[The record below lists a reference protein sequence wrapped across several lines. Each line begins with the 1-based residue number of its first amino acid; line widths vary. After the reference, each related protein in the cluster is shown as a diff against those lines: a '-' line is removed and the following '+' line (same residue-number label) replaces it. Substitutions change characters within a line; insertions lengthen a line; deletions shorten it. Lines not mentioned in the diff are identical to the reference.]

1 MKIKGLL
8 SLALL
13 LVAVAAHGQLLWRV
27 SGNGAAKPSY
37 VFGSHHIAPLQVLDT
52 LSGFSRAMAECAE
65 VWGEVDCDSMNTTQV
80 RTRVS
85 QSMVAPPDSTLS
97 SLFSP
102 EAYAMVDRS
111 INSHFGSM
119 GVSLKQFDKFKPV
132 AITTVMQALWAVEDF
147 GMLAQ
152 AIDSEVQDRVRA
164 AGKPVRSLE
173 SIDFQINILY
183 NAPLSQQAA
192 DLLEMCRDG
201 STAKAD
207 VHRVNEAYLAQD
219 LATILEITTK
229 ATSTADRLAVERLI
243 YDRNRRWAQILPPVM
258 RERPVLVCVGAGHLP
273 GSQGLINLLR
283 QAGFTVEPVASK

>member
-1 MKIKGLL
+1 MKIKSLL

-13 LVAVAAHGQLLWRV
+13 LVSVTGRGQLLWRV
-27 SGNGAAKPSY
+27 SGSGAASPSY
-37 VFGSHHIAPLQVLDT
+37 VFGSHHIAPVQVLDT

-65 VWGEVDCDSMNTTQV
+65 VWGEVDCDSMNTPQV
-80 RTRVS
+80 HARVA

-102 EAYAMVDRS
+102 EAYAMVERS
-111 INSHFGSM
+111 INSNFGSM
-119 GVSLKQFDKFKPV
+119 GVSLKQFDKYKPV
-132 AITTVMQALWAVEDF
+132 AITTVVQALWTVEDF
-147 GMLAQ
+147 GTLAQ
-152 AIDSEVQDRVRA
+152 SIDSEVQDRARE
-164 AGKPVRSLE
+164 AGKPVRPLE

-207 VHRVNEAYLAQD
+207 LHRVNEAYLAQD

-229 ATSTADRLAVERLI
+229 AASSADRLAVERLI
-243 YDRNRRWAQILPPVM
+243 YDRNRRWAAILPQVM
-258 RERPVLVCVGAGHLP
+258 RQRPVLVCVGAGHLA
-273 GSQGLINLLR
+273 GSQGLVELLR
-283 QAGFTVEPVASK
+283 QAGFTVEPVWH

>member
-13 LVAVAAHGQLLWRV
+13 LIAVAAHGQLLWRV

-37 VFGSHHIAPLQVLDT
+37 VFCSHHIAPVQVLDT

-65 VWGEVDCDSMNTTQV
+65 VWGEVDCDSMNTPQV
-80 RTRVS
+80 RTRVA

-97 SLFSP
+97 SLLSP

-132 AITTVMQALWAVEDF
+132 AITTVVQALWAVEDF

-152 AIDSEVQDRVRA
+152 AIDSEVQDRARA

-192 DLLEMCRDG
+192 DLLEMCRDAA
-201 STAKAD
+201 TAKAD
-207 VHRVNEAYLAQD
+207 LHRVNEAYLAQD

-243 YDRNRRWAQILPPVM
+243 YDRNRRWAQMLPQVM

-273 GSQGLINLLR
+273 GPDGLLALLR
-283 QAGFTVEPVASK
+283 QAGFTVEPVWR

>member
-1 MKIKGLL
+1 MKIKSLL

-13 LVAVAAHGQLLWRV
+13 LVSVTGRGQLLWRV
-27 SGNGAAKPSY
+27 SGNGAASPSY
-37 VFGSHHIAPLQVLDT
+37 VFGSHHIAPVQVLDT

-65 VWGEVDCDSMNTTQV
+65 VWGEVDCDSMNTPQV
-80 RTRVS
+80 HARVA

-102 EAYAMVDRS
+102 EAYAMVERS
-111 INSHFGSM
+111 INSNFGSM
-119 GVSLKQFDKFKPV
+119 GVSLKQFDKYKPV
-132 AITTVMQALWAVEDF
+132 AITTVVQALWTVEDF
-147 GMLAQ
+147 GTLAQ
-152 AIDSEVQDRVRA
+152 SIDSEVQDRARE
-164 AGKPVRSLE
+164 AGKPVRPLE

-207 VHRVNEAYLAQD
+207 LHRVNEAYLAQD

-229 ATSTADRLAVERLI
+229 ATSSADRLAVERLI
-243 YDRNRRWAQILPPVM
+243 YDRNRRWAAILPQVM
-258 RERPVLVCVGAGHLP
+258 RQRPVLVCVGAGHLA
-273 GSQGLINLLR
+273 GSQGLVELLR
-283 QAGFTVEPVASK
+283 QAGFTVEPVWH